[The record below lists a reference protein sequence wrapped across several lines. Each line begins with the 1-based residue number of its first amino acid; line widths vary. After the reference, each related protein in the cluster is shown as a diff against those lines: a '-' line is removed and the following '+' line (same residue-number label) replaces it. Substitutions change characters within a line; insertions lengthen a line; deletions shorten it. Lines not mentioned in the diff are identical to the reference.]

1 MVHPRLSDR
10 LGTGDLSAGDCG
22 GGAVPEGVLDLP
34 DDSHTLPHRRQS
46 QPGEIAG
53 AGSTAGSPR
62 RGALDHPRRDLVR
75 GDSLRLRALKQP
87 AFPRPPLTEGG
98 FCLPRPRSSAGS
110 NPIAEKILPDSPGGR
125 RIRCE
130 FPVEPNRLLRRIEP
144 DFHRSGTFGTPP
156 YDSMNLFFYKT
167 GPGPKL
173 PATPLPGGNPQP
185 CPGCAAPKQDGE
197 TRRWSGV
204 IHFTKRKK
212 YCDASSVIPPQYSSP
227 SPHGIGCPG

>member
-1 MVHPRLSDR
+1 MILTLFLIGANLNRAKLRELGLRPVHPR
-10 LGTGDLSAGDCG
+10 G
-22 GGAVPEGVLDLP
+22 
-34 DDSHTLPHRRQS
+34 
-46 QPGEIAG
+46 
-53 AGSTAGSPR
+53 
-62 RGALDHPRRDLVR
+62 GALDHPRRNLVC
-75 GDSLRLRALKQP
+75 GDSFRLRALKQP

-204 IHFTKRKK
+204 IHFTNGKSTATLIRHP
-212 YCDASSVIPPQYSSP
+212 AAVLLPFSARHRV
-227 SPHGIGCPG
+227 PG